1 MIDIIIG
8 VLPYIAA
15 MLVAVLFFAVYRGG
29 LKKQAKQLL
38 LCLVNT
44 AEQTYGGGCGKL
56 KYSAVASKL
65 YEMMPKLFKFIFS
78 EKMIA
83 NMIEKAVADM
93 KEFLCDGDDGQGK
106 EAQT

>member
-78 EKMIA
+78 EKISFFRPVPFCVSVP
-83 NMIEKAVADM
+83 NKKDIRKGV
-93 KEFLCDGDDGQGK
+93 LLIWRN
-106 EAQT
+106 